1 MDVLVDNLPDLVR
14 AFWVT
19 IKLFGLSAVSSLAL
33 GTVLATMRVCPVPV
47 LRAGASAYVNLVRN
61 TPLVLVF
68 VWITFGAPAAGFRTS
83 FFTFAVIALTLYT
96 AAFVCEA
103 IRSGINAVS
112 PGQAEAARALGMT
125 FRQNLRLIVLPQATR
140 TVIPPLTNIQVALIR
155 NTAIAEAFG
164 VAEASF
170 ELSGLIRDHPS
181 ALYPLFFGVAF
192 GYMFLV
198 AIVAGGAKLLERR
211 LAIVR

>member
-1 MDVLVDNLPDLVR
+1 MDVLLDSVPDLLR

-19 IKLFGLSAVSSLAL
+19 VKLFLLSGVGSLIL
-33 GTVLATMRVCPVPV
+33 GTVLATLRVCPVPV
-47 LRAGASAYVNLVRN
+47 LRGGAAAFVTIVRN

-68 VWITFGAPAAGFRTS
+68 VWITFGMPAIGIQGS
-83 FFTFAVIALTLYT
+83 FFRFAVIALTVYT

-112 PGQAEAARALGMT
+112 AGQAEAARALGMT
-125 FRQNLRLIVLPQATR
+125 FRQNLTLIVLPQAAR
-140 TVIPPLTNIQVALIR
+140 TVIPPLTNLQVALIR
-155 NTAIAEAFG
+155 NTAVAEAFG

-170 ELSGLIRDHPS
+170 ELSGLLRDNPT

-198 AIVAGGAKLLERR
+198 AIVAGGSKLLERR

>member
-1 MDVLVDNLPDLVR
+1 MDVLVDNLPDLLR

-19 IKLFGLSAVSSLAL
+19 VKLFLLAGSLSLVL
-33 GTVLATMRVCPVPV
+33 GTALATMRVCPVPV
-47 LRAGASAYVNLVRN
+47 LRVAAGAYVNVVRN

-68 VWITFGAPAAGFRTS
+68 VWITFGGPAAGFRLS
-83 FFTFAVIALTLYT
+83 FFVFAVIALTVYT

-125 FRQNLRLIVLPQATR
+125 FGQNFRLIVLPQAAR
-140 TVIPPLTNIQVALIR
+140 TVVPPLANIQVALIR

-181 ALYPLFFGVAF
+181 ALYPLFLGVAA
-192 GYMFLV
+192 GYMVLV
-198 AIVAGGAKLLERR
+198 AIVAGGAKVVERR
-211 LAIVR
+211 WTVAR